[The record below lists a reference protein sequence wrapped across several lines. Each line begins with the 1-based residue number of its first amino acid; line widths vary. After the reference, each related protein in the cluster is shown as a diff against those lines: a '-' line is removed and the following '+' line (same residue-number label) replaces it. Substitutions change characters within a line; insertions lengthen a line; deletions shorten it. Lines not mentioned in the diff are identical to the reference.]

1 MSSILELLAGSLGG
15 GAVNQIGEKLGL
27 DPATTGKV
35 VSAAIPLLVTALAK
49 NSSTPQGAQS
59 LHTALSNDHDG
70 SVLDDVM
77 GFLGSAQ
84 GGGAGAGILKH
95 VLGDKQEAVQTGL
108 GQSTGIDP
116 SSVGQILEIVAPMV
130 MGALGR
136 QTQQSGMDAGGLTDF
151 LQGQAQSARQAQ
163 PDVLGSVLGMLDANK
178 DGSIIDDVGGIL
190 GKLFGKK

>member
-1 MSSILELLAGSLGG
+1 MSSLLELLGGSLGG

-70 SVLDDVM
+70 SVLDDIM

-95 VLGDKQEAVQTGL
+95 VLGNKRETVQAGL
-108 GQSTGIDP
+108 GQSTGVDP

-136 QTQQSGMDAGGLTDF
+136 QTQQSGMDADGLTDF
-151 LQGQAQSARQAQ
+151 LQGQARSAQQAQ
-163 PDVLGSVLGMLDANK
+163 PDVLGSVLGMLDTNK

>member
-1 MSSILELLAGSLGG
+1 MSSILDLLSSTLGG
-15 GAVNQIGEKLGL
+15 GAINQIGSKLGL
-27 DPATTGKV
+27 DSDTTGKV
-35 VSAAIPLLVTALAK
+35 VSVAIPLLVAALAK

-84 GGGAGAGILKH
+84 DGGAGAGILKH
-95 VLGDKQEAVQTGL
+95 VLGNKQETLQAGL
-108 GQSTGIDP
+108 GQSTGVDP
-116 SSVGQILEIVAPMV
+116 SSVGRILEMVAPMV
-130 MGALGR
+130 MGAIGR

-163 PDVLGSVLGMLDANK
+163 PDILGSVMGMLDTNK

-190 GKLFGKK
+190 RKLFGKK

>member
-1 MSSILELLAGSLGG
+1 MSSILDLLASTLGG
-15 GAVNQIGEKLGL
+15 GAVNQIGSKLGL
-27 DPATTGKV
+27 DPSTTGKV

-84 GGGAGAGILKH
+84 GSGAGAGILKH
-95 VLGDKQEAVQTGL
+95 VLGNKQEALQTGL
-108 GQSTGIDP
+108 GQSTGVDP
-116 SSVGQILEIVAPMV
+116 SSVGQILEMVAPMV

-136 QTQQSGMDAGGLTDF
+136 QTQQSGMDAGGLTNF
-151 LQGQAQSARQAQ
+151 LQGQAQSARQSQ
-163 PDVLGSVLGMLDANK
+163 PDILGSVMGMLDTNN

>member
-35 VSAAIPLLVTALAK
+35 VSAAIPLLVTALAN

-59 LHTALSNDHDG
+59 LHTALSSDHDG
-70 SVLDDVM
+70 SVLDDIM

-95 VLGDKQEAVQTGL
+95 VFGNKRETVQAGL
-108 GQSTGIDP
+108 GQSTGVDP

-151 LQGQAQSARQAQ
+151 LQGQARSAQQAQ
-163 PDVLGSVLGMLDANK
+163 PDILGSVLGMLDANK
-178 DGSIIDDVGGIL
+178 DGGIIDDVGGIL

>member
-1 MSSILELLAGSLGG
+1 MSSILDLLSSTLGG
-15 GAVNQIGEKLGL
+15 GAVNQIGDKLGL
-27 DPATTGKV
+27 DPATTGKI

-95 VLGDKQEAVQTGL
+95 VLGNKQEALQAGL
-108 GQSTGIDP
+108 GQSTGVDP
-116 SSVGQILEIVAPMV
+116 SSVGQILEMVAPMV

-136 QTQQSGMDAGGLTDF
+136 QAQQSGMDAGGLTDF

-163 PDVLGSVLGMLDANK
+163 PDVLGSVLGMLDTNK
-178 DGSIIDDVGGIL
+178 DGSVLDDVGGLL

>member
-1 MSSILELLAGSLGG
+1 MSSLLELLGGSLGG
-15 GAVNQIGEKLGL
+15 GAVDQIGEKLGL

-70 SVLDDVM
+70 SVLDDIM

-95 VLGDKQEAVQTGL
+95 VLGNKRETVQAGL
-108 GQSTGIDP
+108 GQSTGVDP

-136 QTQQSGMDAGGLTDF
+136 QTQQSGMDADGLTDF
-151 LQGQAQSARQAQ
+151 LQGQARSAQQAQ
-163 PDVLGSVLGMLDANK
+163 PDILGSVLGMLDTNK
-178 DGSIIDDVGGIL
+178 DGSIVDDVGGIL

>member
-1 MSSILELLAGSLGG
+1 
-15 GAVNQIGEKLGL
+15 
-27 DPATTGKV
+27 
-35 VSAAIPLLVTALAK
+35 
-49 NSSTPQGAQS
+49 
-59 LHTALSNDHDG
+59 
-70 SVLDDVM
+70 M

-95 VLGDKQEAVQTGL
+95 VLGNKQEAVQTGL
-108 GQSTGIDP
+108 GQSTGVDP
-116 SSVGQILEIVAPMV
+116 SSVGQILQIVAPMV

-151 LQGQAQSARQAQ
+151 LQGQARSAQQSQ
-163 PDVLGSVLGMLDANK
+163 PDILGSVLGMLDANK

>member
-1 MSSILELLAGSLGG
+1 MSSILDVLASSLGG

-77 GFLGSAQ
+77 GFLGSAS
-84 GGGAGAGILKH
+84 GGGVGAGILKH
-95 VLGDKQEAVQTGL
+95 VLGNKQEALQTGL
-108 GQSTGIDP
+108 GRSTGVDP

-151 LQGQAQSARQAQ
+151 LQGQARSARQAQ
-163 PDVLGSVLGMLDANK
+163 PDILGSVLGMLDTNK